1 MRAIP
6 SAPAGGGHGHGH
18 GIAQA
23 GSARDTAPGP
33 PRRPTQ
39 GGSSQ
44 GAAASLSGSGF
55 VDGQRASSSRQSQ
68 RAKKR
73 DSSLSVTSV
82 PPAEGRARSP
92 VGTFHNLL
100 GASGHAYAA
109 SAANGMLGDAA
120 MDTLAERSGA
130 GLLPA
135 ANLLSLSNLT
145 QGGNA
150 PPASLAAG
158 SPSSPAMTKMQE
170 RAMHQQLIHA
180 LTSAGASGLAAMRGV
195 ASSTEAVPLP
205 SSLVSASASSGSPIG
220 ASAGSGSPIGVSVVE
235 CARGGGVP
243 DAFLSS
249 SALMS
254 SPSSS
259 PFFGMSISAG
269 FGSSSSPSSLSAGA
283 MQRALALAAATNGT
297 GMEPPSHPGGL
308 DGTNHHQQHPLL
320 ASSASAALQGGAP
333 TFLAAFGSSGNNGMP
348 GGQGEHSS
356 AGLNSGNGNG
366 NANGMATRI
375 LQGPPGSF
383 FAAPGRTA
391 PSPPTRDV
399 SMLDLDGSSMG
410 HSAGGDGGNVSVVGG
425 GGGNISPF
433 EAFLRAHA
441 LQSAKNADGSGP
453 RSVRPLSPF
462 LTAGAQSQAQ
472 GGIFAMRGVQAG
484 ATLVDAS
491 SLGNSASHDTL
502 VGSGASLMDLDGVA
516 GQTMSMLAHAGGVGA
531 GAGLGSSKDSHSAN
545 DPLLQRCSSDARS
558 LARSDSG
565 RVAPHHHSLGVM
577 PNERVPGGKYLLA
590 HKRGGEELSGRQN
603 KRSPATLGLAGFPPL
618 DDVLPM
624 GHAPGGNAGAHV
636 SPSSGAHMSPGMAAA
651 AFGGSVTN
659 GVLASLQLPPPLVF
673 QPQPSPSAQPPPQ
686 SHTAILATIVG
697 GKGTPRATA
706 GICALPRRPE
716 LEVSIPQ
723 GMMSS
728 SSANGGAPNG
738 GGVPAPL
745 TPVYTPTH
753 TPTGSHH
760 SNSHTSDS
768 SNGVERPG
776 QGAWASSPLAD
787 CAFSEID
794 SQGNAGGEA
803 ANAGGVAAVED
814 SAARM
819 RREKRKNQRAVAKGK
834 AAPATSAGNGT
845 PSANAADVSSEA
857 KRITK
862 LEAENRSLNM
872 RLAFVNRLNSEQT
885 LRIEELEAE
894 LAAATKKAREMRTRL
909 GEVEPETI

>member
-1 MRAIP
+1 MEGSGDAPTLQQGRSDAGYP
-6 SAPAGGGHGHGH
+6 SAPAGGVMDMDM
-18 GIAQA
+18 A
-23 GSARDTAPGP
+23 SLKLAPPVTPPQG
-33 PRRPTQ
+33 PRRHQ

-44 GAAASLSGSGF
+44 GAAASLSGSG
-55 VDGQRASSSRQSQ
+55 
-68 RAKKR
+68 
-73 DSSLSVTSV
+73 
-82 PPAEGRARSP
+82 
-92 VGTFHNLL
+92 
-100 GASGHAYAA
+100 
-109 SAANGMLGDAA
+109 AANGMLGDAA

-130 GLLPA
+130 GLLRPPTSCPSA
-135 ANLLSLSNLT
+135 DREGS
-145 QGGNA
+145 
-150 PPASLAAG
+150 PASLAAG
-158 SPSSPAMTKMQE
+158 SPRRGHDQDAGTG
-170 RAMHQQLIHA
+170 MHQQLIHA

-356 AGLNSGNGNG
+356 AGLNSGNG
-366 NANGMATRI
+366 
-375 LQGPPGSF
+375 
-383 FAAPGRTA
+383 
-391 PSPPTRDV
+391 
-399 SMLDLDGSSMG
+399 
-410 HSAGGDGGNVSVVGG
+410 

-603 KRSPATLGLAGFPPL
+603 KRSPATLGLAGF
-618 DDVLPM
+618 
-624 GHAPGGNAGAHV
+624 
-636 SPSSGAHMSPGMAAA
+636 
-651 AFGGSVTN
+651 
-659 GVLASLQLPPPLVF
+659 LQ
-673 QPQPSPSAQPPPQ
+673 
-686 SHTAILATIVG
+686 
-697 GKGTPRATA
+697 R
-706 GICALPRRPE
+706 
-716 LEVSIPQ
+716 
-723 GMMSS
+723 
-728 SSANGGAPNG
+728 GGAPRPG
-738 GGVPAPL
+738 CLGLVPA
-745 TPVYTPTH
+745 
-753 TPTGSHH
+753 
-760 SNSHTSDS
+760 
-768 SNGVERPG
+768 
-776 QGAWASSPLAD
+776 
-787 CAFSEID
+787 
-794 SQGNAGGEA
+794 GGF
-803 ANAGGVAAVED
+803 
-814 SAARM
+814 
-819 RREKRKNQRAVAKGK
+819 AVAKGK